1 VRQGVGPVLARRPV
15 TTPPAVVVNLSRVD
29 PEPGEEIFFHGHPS
43 WRSLAL
49 FYAKGLLAA
58 LVAGVIAGVVTRI
71 AAKHVQVGWVIVAVV
86 VVFLVLVIVGQIRR
100 IQTTYSITNQR
111 LTIQTGILSRD
122 VHQTRLERIQNVN
135 SSQSLPERLLRIGTV
150 EFDTA
155 GETQFDFAFR
165 GVGDPR
171 GIVRTVDR
179 ALHQIGHD
187 PGAAGPQA
195 DGV

>member
-1 VRQGVGPVLARRPV
+1 VRRGVGAA
-15 TTPPAVVVNLSRVD
+15 PAVSRAVRAPVNLWRVD

-49 FYAKGLLAA
+49 FYAKGLAAA
-58 LVAGVIAGVVTRI
+58 LLAGVIAGVVTRI
-71 AAKHVQVGWVIVAVV
+71 TAHRVQVGWVIVAVV
-86 VVFLVLVIVGQIRR
+86 VVFLVLALIGQVRR

-122 VHQTRLERIQNVN
+122 VHQTRLERIQNV
-135 SSQSLPERLLRIGTV
+135 SSRQSMFERLLLIGTV

-179 ALHQIGHD
+179 ALHALRGD
-187 PGAAGPQA
+187 PSPAS
-195 DGV
+195 DI

>member
-1 VRQGVGPVLARRPV
+1 
-15 TTPPAVVVNLSRVD
+15 VD

-49 FYAKGLLAA
+49 FYAKGLVAA
-58 LVAGVIAGVVTRI
+58 LLAGVIAGVVTRI
-71 AAKHVQVGWVIVAVV
+71 ANHHVQAGWVSVAVV
-86 VVFLVLVIVGQIRR
+86 VLFLALVVIGQVRR

-111 LTIQTGILSRD
+111 LTIQTGIFSRD

-135 SSQSLPERLLRIGTV
+135 SSQSLFERLLRIGTV

-155 GETQFDFAFR
+155 GESQFDFAFR
-165 GVGDPR
+165 GVGNPS

-179 ALHQIGHD
+179 ALHALRGGSGD
-187 PGAAGPQA
+187 AAPA
-195 DGV
+195 ASDV

>member
-1 VRQGVGPVLARRPV
+1 M
-15 TTPPAVVVNLSRVD
+15 D

-49 FYAKGLLAA
+49 FYAKGLGAA
-58 LVAGVIAGVVTRI
+58 LLAGVIAGVVTRI
-71 AAKHVQVGWVIVAVV
+71 ASHHVQVGWVIAAVV
-86 VVFLVLVIVGQIRR
+86 VVFLVLVVIGQIRR

-135 SSQSLPERLLRIGTV
+135 SSQSLFERLLRIGTI

-179 ALHQIGHD
+179 ALHALRGGGGGD
-187 PGAAGPQA
+187 AAPAA
-195 DGV
+195 DV

>member
-1 VRQGVGPVLARRPV
+1 M
-15 TTPPAVVVNLSRVD
+15 D

-49 FYAKGLLAA
+49 FYAKGLAAA
-58 LVAGVIAGVVTRI
+58 LVAGVIVGLVTRI
-71 AAKHVQVGWVIVAVV
+71 SAKHVQVGWVIVAVL
-86 VVFLVLVIVGQIRR
+86 VVFLVLALIGQIRR

-135 SSQSLPERLLRIGTV
+135 SSQSFFERVLRIGTV

-165 GVGDPR
+165 GVGNPS

-179 ALHQIGHD
+179 ALHALREGD
-187 PGAAGPQA
+187 AAPA
-195 DGV
+195 SDV

>member
-1 VRQGVGPVLARRPV
+1 M
-15 TTPPAVVVNLSRVD
+15 D

-43 WRSLAL
+43 WRSLAQ
-49 FYAKGLLAA
+49 FYAKGLLVA
-58 LVAGVIAGVVTRI
+58 LIAGLIAGVVTRI
-71 AAKHVQVGWVIVAVV
+71 AAHHVQVGWVIVAVAA
-86 VVFLVLVIVGQIRR
+86 VFLVLAVIGQIRR

-135 SSQSLPERLLRIGTV
+135 SSQSLFERLLRIGTV

-165 GVGDPR
+165 GVSNPS

-179 ALHQIGHD
+179 ALHALRGGEA
-187 PGAAGPQA
+187 PSPAA
-195 DGV
+195 DV

>member
-1 VRQGVGPVLARRPV
+1 M
-15 TTPPAVVVNLSRVD
+15 D

-49 FYAKGLLAA
+49 FYAKGLVAA
-58 LVAGVIAGVVTRI
+58 LLAGIVAGVVTRI
-71 AAKHVQVGWVIVAVV
+71 AADHVQVGWVIVAVV
-86 VVFLVLVIVGQIRR
+86 VVFLVLALIGQIRR

-135 SSQSLPERLLRIGTV
+135 SSQSLFERLLRIGTV

-155 GETQFDFAFR
+155 GEQQFDFAFR
-165 GVGDPR
+165 GVGDPS

-179 ALHQIGHD
+179 ALHALRSGEAS
-187 PGAAGPQA
+187 PAA
-195 DGV
+195 DV